1 MKKKLPLIIA
11 FLIAVAVI
19 VGTIIFF
26 VTKSS
31 EDKDNPETDTTAKDN
46 VTNVADANREN
57 DRDKENDGDKVTD
70 SAIDGFGSEEFEGK
84 NYFEERAEIISV
96 IPVKDSPNTLSEQ
109 QVVQEL
115 KSRGFQEYPVISRYS
130 FDGEFGDRITAS
142 ESSSDKHPIYETY
155 FVTSKNELWV
165 ITSIDG
171 TVTAYPS
178 SYNLSH
184 ADQVPIEI
192 SESEQI
198 ASYDSFTNS
207 VYITKPKSSV
217 LNVRIVEKIDAET
230 LESINL
236 EVN

>member
-1 MKKKLPLIIA
+1 MKKKLPVIIA
-11 FLIAVAVI
+11 FLIAVAAI
-19 VGTIIFF
+19 VGTTIYM
-26 VTKSS
+26 VSKLSK
-31 EDKDNPETDTTAKDN
+31 DKDDIETDVTVKDN
-46 VTNVADANREN
+46 VTNVADENR
-57 DRDKENDGDKVTD
+57 ENDGDKETNGDTD
-70 SAIDGFGSEEFEGK
+70 DFEAEELEGK